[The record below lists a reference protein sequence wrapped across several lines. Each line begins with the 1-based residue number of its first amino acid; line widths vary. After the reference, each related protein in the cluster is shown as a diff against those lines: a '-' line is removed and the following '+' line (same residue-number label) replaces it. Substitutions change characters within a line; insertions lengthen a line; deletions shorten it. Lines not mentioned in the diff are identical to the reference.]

1 MYPDTLCISNKKI
14 KPICYTRDISVNESV
29 LDKNLILVQST
40 QNILG
45 QIDKATQGIL
55 QLFG

>member
-1 MYPDTLCISNKKI
+1 MDENVTSSESRIRDT
-14 KPICYTRDISVNESV
+14 DIAKEKSK
-29 LDKNLILVQST
+29 LDKNSILIQSA

-45 QIDKATQGIL
+45 QIDKTTQGIL